1 MLLTTVWHTIVGEDA
16 DEYDDDD
23 DDDDEEDDDGEI
35 LVSYCA

>member
-23 DDDDEEDDDGEI
+23 DDDEEDDDGEI